1 MAFAPGRHTRS
12 ACDRCHAKKTKCP
25 RQPGASSCIRCA
37 KAGAHCSF
45 SPAGASAPTRTRPTF
60 KQYEPP
66 GPVNHAGFQPQT
78 PTWDHR
84 WQRQQYQDE
93 GNVDFGD
100 VAPQPFQPWP
110 EHEQLPVDPNLM
122 TPELPMDP
130 NLTPDPPLDPGLQDY
145 PQEDPRLA
153 SYMADVTPAQQPE
166 AHQGQQDGCDTP
178 EAEPD
183 VQHLSSLLVSLD
195 AIYRHF
201 PSTQLYHTSKDHLK
215 HWANAMGDQFDLKAH
230 LESVIDYTSQLSNL
244 YLTTIKL
251 AAPGK
256 PAKEVDEECTVPR
269 CVHEDGFSEE
279 LVPAPAVDYALLNA
293 LVACHT
299 RLLDLVGMLLG
310 HGKICGSVVSKH
322 LPEGE
327 QPFFDIPEIRIG
339 KLVITQDKAA
349 AYFVTFLVDLLRGLC
364 NKIDELEAFNSSP
377 VGRRD
382 QESRVLELQCEILRD
397 RTKAEMHGLVDLSE
411 AMKKKGLMRS

>member
-1 MAFAPGRHTRS
+1 
-12 ACDRCHAKKTKCP
+12 
-25 RQPGASSCIRCA
+25 
-37 KAGAHCSF
+37 
-45 SPAGASAPTRTRPTF
+45 
-60 KQYEPP
+60 
-66 GPVNHAGFQPQT
+66 
-78 PTWDHR
+78 
-84 WQRQQYQDE
+84 
-93 GNVDFGD
+93 
-100 VAPQPFQPWP
+100 
-110 EHEQLPVDPNLM
+110 M

-349 AYFVTFLVDLLRGLC
+349 AYFVTFLADLLRGLC
-364 NKIDELEAFNSSP
+364 DKIDVLEAFNSSP

-397 RTKAEMHGLVDLSE
+397 RTKAEMHGMVDLSK
-411 AMKKKGLMRS
+411 AMKKKGLIKS